1 MELMIL
7 TTDEAKSIKE
17 QRFQKQKE
25 QMIAEVWNDFI
36 DKMKALDV
44 DLIFVVDKYGYK
56 GAGTH
61 QVSKATID
69 YKNRLVLHMA

>member
-1 MELMIL
+1 
-7 TTDEAKSIKE
+7 
-17 QRFQKQKE
+17 
-25 QMIAEVWNDFI
+25 MIAEVWNDFI